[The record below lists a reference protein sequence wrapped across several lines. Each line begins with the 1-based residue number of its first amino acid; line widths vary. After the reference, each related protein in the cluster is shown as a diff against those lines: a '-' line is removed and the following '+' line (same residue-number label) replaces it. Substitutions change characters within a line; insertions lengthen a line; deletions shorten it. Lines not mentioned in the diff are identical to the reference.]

1 MAVAED
7 AGLTELKA
15 NALDALLGSTEL
27 GIAVIDRNLRYR
39 QINRVLAAFNG
50 LSIEDHIGRSVWE
63 VLPKL
68 APVIVPELQSVLN
81 TGVGLPDL
89 RITGETPSTEGR
101 EGYWEASYM
110 PIHDDDGNIVGVL
123 ATAVNR
129 TLEYELE
136 QARRESHDL
145 VRRIIDSLFT
155 FVGILTPDGTVLD
168 ANRSPLEA
176 AGISLDDVVGKKF
189 WDCFW
194 WNYSPAVQRQL
205 KEAVALARAGETVR
219 YDVIIRTIGDT
230 RITIDF
236 MLSPLRDANGRITY
250 LIPSA
255 NDITERI
262 SRESD
267 LRFSEERFRRVF
279 EATADG
285 LIMIDENGR
294 ITLANSRAAEMFGY
308 TSDELYGL
316 TVEDLVPEGHRE
328 RHRHDRT
335 RYQNVPQ
342 PRAMAA
348 MRELFAERR
357 DGSRFPVEVGLTPLE
372 FPEGTRILA
381 TVMDVSIQKDIQK
394 SLVDALLEKTS
405 LLNEVHHRVKNNLQ
419 VVSSL
424 LNLQSRGVPEDVR
437 KHFDESQGRVKAM
450 ALIHQQLYE
459 QKSFERIEA
468 VSYLRNLCD
477 LMRRSYTGGTSH
489 ISIDI
494 HAEGGP
500 VYLMMDQALPFGL
513 LVNELVMNAIKHAFI
528 HKEQGTIEISVSQDS
543 DHTTLMVRDNGIGLP
558 EHIELGVTRSLG
570 FQLIPG
576 LAEQL
581 DAELTLTRDN
591 GTRFD
596 VRFATLVGRK

>member
-15 NALDALLGSTEL
+15 GALDTLLESTDL
-27 GIAVIDRNLRYR
+27 GIAVFDHELRYR
-39 QINRVLAAFNG
+39 HINQTLAGFNG
-50 LSIEDHIGRSVWE
+50 MSAEDHLGKTVWD
-63 VLPKL
+63 VLPSL
-68 APVIVPELQSVLN
+68 APAIVPELTAVLE
-81 TGVGLPDL
+81 TGIGLPDL
-89 RITGETPSTEGR
+89 KFNPGEENGQD
-101 EGYWEASYM
+101 YWEASYL
-110 PIHDDDGNIVGVL
+110 PIKDEEGQTIGVL
-123 ATAVNR
+123 ATATNR
-129 TLEYELE
+129 TMEYALE

-155 FVGILTPDGTVLD
+155 FVGILTPDGTVVD

-176 AGISLDDVVGKKF
+176 AGITLDDVVGKKY

-205 KEAVALARAGETVR
+205 REAVLQASEGETVR
-219 YDVIIRTIGDT
+219 YDVVVRTIGDT

-236 MLSPLRDANGRITY
+236 MLSPLRDSNGRITY

-262 SRESD
+262 DRESE

-285 LIMIDENGR
+285 LLMIDESGA
-294 ITLANSRAAEMFGY
+294 ITLVNSRAAEMFGY
-308 TSDELYGL
+308 EQNEMYDLK
-316 TVEDLVPEGHRE
+316 VEDLVPESHRE

-335 RYQNVPQ
+335 RYQNMPQ

-381 TVMDVSIQKDIQK
+381 TIMDVSIQKDIQK

-459 QKSFERIEA
+459 QKSYEQIEA
-468 VSYLRNLCD
+468 VSYLKNLCD
-477 LMRRSYTGGTSH
+477 LMRRSYTGATSH

-494 HAEGGP
+494 HSDNGQ

-513 LVNELVMNAIKHAFI
+513 LVNELVTNAIKHAFI
-528 HKEQGTIEISVSQDS
+528 GRESGTIEISLIQDEKM
-543 DHTTLMVRDNGIGLP
+543 TEVMVRDDGIGLP
-558 EHIELGVTRSLG
+558 ENVELSTTRSLG

-581 DAELTLTRDN
+581 EAELTLIRSE
-591 GTRFD
+591 GTRFEF
-596 VRFATLVGRK
+596 RFATQAGRK